1 MKLHEIKIDAQF
13 VDAKTEGL
21 KYFEI
26 RKNDRDYQVGDLVRY
41 TVVNAD
47 YSTTDMLAV
56 SLLERKVFQIEY
68 ITDYAQ
74 KDGYIVWQERELIR
88 GGRDEC

>member
-26 RKNDRDYQVGDLVRY
+26 RKNDRDYQVGDLVHY

-47 YSTTDMLAV
+47 YSTTDVLGV
-56 SLLERKVFQIEY
+56 SLLEHKVFQIEY

-88 GGRDEC
+88 DGRDEC

>member
-1 MKLHEIKIDAQF
+1 MKLHEIKIDARF

-26 RKNDRDYQVGDLVRY
+26 RKNDRGYQVGDLVRY
-41 TVVNAD
+41 KVVNYD
-47 YSTTDMLAV
+47 CYTDMLGV
-56 SLLERKVFQIEY
+56 SLLESKIFQIEY
-68 ITDYAQ
+68 ITAYAQ

-88 GGRDEC
+88 GGRDDC

>member
-26 RKNDRDYQVGDLVRY
+26 RKNDRDYQVNDLVRY
-41 TVVNAD
+41 KVVNYD
-47 YSTTDMLAV
+47 NYTDMLGV
-56 SLLERKVFQIEY
+56 SLLENKIFQIEY

-88 GGRDEC
+88 GGRDD

>member
-26 RKNDRDYQVGDLVRY
+26 RKCGCRY
-41 TVVNAD
+41 YD
-47 YSTTDMLAV
+47 IPKFIKQW
-56 SLLERKVFQIEY
+56 LESEC
-68 ITDYAQ
+68 
-74 KDGYIVWQERELIR
+74 
-88 GGRDEC
+88 DE